1 MNTVRVRLADKGVI
15 MNTRSTMHTVARL
28 GLALGVA
35 VPAMPAFATN
45 GYFAHG
51 YSVSQ
56 RALGGAGTA
65 LTEDALVVTINPA
78 GSVWVGDRLDFAVS
92 FFSPTRDY
100 YAGPVGPDAANS
112 ILRIEEGSIVSDN
125 EMFYIPGF
133 SYTRKID
140 DVSSWG
146 VALYGNGGLNTEY
159 HGSSAHFGEGFAVG
173 VAGLNLIN
181 LETQCDGTFGG
192 GSPLA
197 GETDTGNFCGD
208 DDPTASVNLIQLFIV
223 PNYSRKIGERT
234 SIGIAPVLAGQR
246 FRADGLRAFAQFSNA
261 PDKTSDNGFALSYG
275 YGARIGFLT
284 GVIPGFGFGAS
295 YQTRI
300 RMTELDEYAGLF
312 AEEGGFDIP
321 STWNIGL
328 SAHVSSDLRLVV
340 DYQRINFG
348 EVRSVG
354 NTFDTNDF
362 VNNCARPRLLA
373 GLGFGGSTDPSP
385 SCLGS
390 ATGPGFGWQDV
401 GVVKL
406 GAQYRF
412 AAFKFRAGYSR
423 ADQPIP
429 DDEVLF
435 NILAPAVQE
444 EHFTAGVAY
453 QYSHRLGIELAAM
466 YAKANP
472 VRGKNPL
479 SNTDATALDLVL
491 DAPSNQTAFGIDEN
505 DQDIAIDMHQ
515 WEITVGL
522 SYRFD

>member
-1 MNTVRVRLADKGVI
+1 MLERRSAGVVMRVGV
-15 MNTRSTMHTVARL
+15 AL
-28 GLALGVA
+28 GLIA
-35 VPAMPAFATN
+35 VGTSASATN

-51 YSVSQ
+51 YSASQ

-78 GSVWVGDRLDFAVS
+78 GSAWIGDRLDFNLS

-100 YAGPVGPDAANS
+100 YAGPVGAGARNS

-133 SYTRKID
+133 AYTRQID

-146 VALYGNGGLNTEY
+146 IALYGNGGLNTEY
-159 HGSSAHFGEGFAVG
+159 KGGSAHFGEGFAVG
-173 VAGLNLIN
+173 LLGLNLID
-181 LETQCDGTFGG
+181 LETQCEGTFGG
-192 GSPLA
+192 GSPVA
-197 GETDTGNFCGD
+197 GASDTGNFCGN

-223 PNYSRKIGERT
+223 PHYARKIGDRS

-261 PDKTSDNGFALSYG
+261 PDKTSDNRFERSYG

-284 GVIPGFGFGAS
+284 GIIPGFGLGAS

-300 RMTELDEYAGLF
+300 RMTEFDKYAGLF
-312 AEEGGFDIP
+312 AEDGGFDIP
-321 STWNIGL
+321 STWNVGL
-328 SAHVSSDLRLVV
+328 SAHLSSNFRLVV
-340 DYQRINFG
+340 DYQRIYFN
-348 EVRSVG
+348 EIKSVG

-385 SCLGS
+385 ACLGS

-401 GVVKL
+401 SVVKV

-412 AAFKFRAGYSR
+412 AAFKFRAGYSKG
-423 ADQPIP
+423 DQPIP
-429 DDEVLF
+429 EEEVLF
-435 NILAPAVQE
+435 NILAPAVPE
-444 EHFTAGVAY
+444 EHFTTGVAY
-453 QYSHRLGIELAAM
+453 QYSPRLGIELAAM

-479 SNTDATALDLVL
+479 SNTEATAFDLVL
-491 DAPSNQTAFGIDEN
+491 NAPSNQTAFGIDDN

-515 WEITVGL
+515 WEITVGI